1 MNVSCEYETF
11 KSVPASVCTLA
22 INFYEVIILLMNNND
37 VYQVSTLG
45 IVEATIFLVNQF
57 FEVNLEKERIFAD
70 VHFTLFFVAIINA
83 LMACII
89 YLLSMMV
96 AHQRWVKMETLDFNH
111 YVAIRQEFDQVE
123 AQMKRL
129 RRGVEFNRTDTDT
142 NDSSTPQYH
151 DDNRDAGNGGTL
163 ITNIGKMMDKPNA
176 LKLGQHGTFIA
187 ILDRKYSELIVQI
200 RFHDMRVHFIEK
212 HNLPKN
218 FR

>member
-1 MNVSCEYETF
+1 M
-11 KSVPASVCTLA
+11 
-22 INFYEVIILLMNNND
+22 
-37 VYQVSTLG
+37 STLG

-89 YLLSMMV
+89 YILSMKV
-96 AHQRWVKMETLDFNH
+96 AHERWVKMETLDFNH

-123 AQMKRL
+123 AQLKNLQKRI
-129 RRGVEFNRTDTDT
+129 EFNRGDTD
-142 NDSSTPQYH
+142 NDEPQDHHERNISNNSS
-151 DDNRDAGNGGTL
+151 RSLVSVFGTL
-163 ITNIGKMMDKPNA
+163 MERPNA

-187 ILDRKYSELIVQI
+187 LLERKYSDLLVQI

-212 HNLPKN
+212 HDLPKS